1 MSPLVAL
8 LLVSLVSSA
17 APSLA
22 VDPGDS
28 QGASSGRDGN
38 VLCSLQEQDKRA
50 VDSVELQANILD
62 LATKEDLDELRSWA
76 TGRLAA
82 LVTELQTVTSQ
93 LQSAL
98 PLSSSEYMSCH
109 SLFLSVSTCHVTSQG
124 LYVPHGMYVKMN
136 VTTGVI
142 GGGNY
147 GASGSAV
154 NALCLTLQPVYDG
167 RNPTSA
173 NTNLYG
179 SEYET
184 SPEEKQNQDGVCSVC
199 RVHRSTTLMI
209 PGTNVCPNGWTLE
222 YSGYL
227 MAGHDS
233 HPASTEYI
241 CVDKKQ
247 DARYGSNADYNG
259 KLFYYT
265 IGSCGSLPCPP
276 YFEGKVVTCVVCSN

>member
-17 APSLA
+17 TLSLA

-28 QGASSGRDGN
+28 QGASSG
-38 VLCSLQEQDKRA
+38 LQEQDKRA
-50 VDSVELQANILD
+50 VDSVQLQANILD
-62 LATKEDLDELRSWA
+62 LATKRELDELRSWA
-76 TGRLAA
+76 TGRLAT
-82 LVTELQTVTSQ
+82 LELQTVTSQ

-98 PLSSSEYMSCH
+98 PSSASSLYTRWGSETCSNTS
-109 SLFLSVSTCHVTSQG
+109 SLVYS
-124 LYVPHGMYVKMN
+124 
-136 VTTGVI
+136 GVI
-142 GGGNY
+142 GGGFYSNP
-147 GASGSAV
+147 GSAA
-154 NALCLTLQPVYDG
+154 NTLCLTLQPVYDG
-167 RNPTSA
+167 HNPTSVSA
-173 NTNLYG
+173 TLYG

-184 SPEEKQNQDGVCSVC
+184 TPEEKQDQDGVCSVC

-227 MAGHDS
+227 MAGRDD

-247 DARYGSNADYNG
+247 DARYGSNANNNG
-259 KLFYYT
+259 KVYHYT
-265 IGSCGSLPCPP
+265 VGICGSLPCPP
-276 YFEGKVVTCVVCSN
+276 YVQGKVVTCVVCSK

>member
-1 MSPLVAL
+1 MWLVEL

-17 APSLA
+17 TLSLA

-28 QGASSGRDGN
+28 QGASSG
-38 VLCSLQEQDKRA
+38 LQEQDKRA
-50 VDSVELQANILD
+50 VDSVELQVNILD

-98 PLSSSEYMSCH
+98 PLSSS
-109 SLFLSVSTCHVTSQG
+109 SLYTRWGSKTCSNTSTQV
-124 LYVPHGMYVKMN
+124 YK
-136 VTTGVI
+136 GVI
-142 GGGNY
+142 GGGNHA
-147 GASGSAV
+147 ASGSAV
-154 NALCLTLQPVYDG
+154 NALCLTLNPVYDG
-167 RNPTSA
+167 HNPTTYSS
-173 NTNLYG
+173 NLYG
-179 SEYET
+179 MEYET
-184 SPEEKQNQDGVCSVC
+184 TPEEKQDQDGVCSVC

-227 MAGHDS
+227 MAGYDS
-233 HPASTEYI
+233 HPASSEYI

-265 IGSCGSLPCPP
+265 VGSCGSLPCPP
-276 YFEGKVVTCVVCSN
+276 YVQGKVVTCVVCSN